1 VTKRVV
7 GAVLLLVL
15 WLLVRYLDQKH
26 PLLPHFIKNQVA
38 CLSVGESRD
47 AMVFMIF
54 LADLF
59 NGRA

>member
-1 VTKRVV
+1 M
-7 GAVLLLVL
+7 LLVL